1 LIFLKHVQIK
11 KLIIIK
17 TKEINARLSTIKNKI
32 NFFREKFSSS
42 SESSDLSLTPIKEY
56 NIRSNHMRMN
66 DFITITESAQKYLAK
81 LVSEK
86 EDAIYNVRV
95 FVSDPGTPR
104 AETCLAFCKA
114 GEEKS
119 DDIKLSFKNLIVFVE
134 KRSQD
139 FLLDAEIN
147 FDTDNFGGQLTIKS
161 PNSRLPN
168 ISDDS
173 PLEDKINY
181 VLYNE
186 INPMLESHGGEV
198 SLQSIT
204 DDHYA
209 VLQFGGGCQGCG
221 MVDVTLKEGVE
232 KTLLEQVK
240 ELKGVKDV
248 TDHSFT
254 DNAYY

>member
-1 LIFLKHVQIK
+1 
-11 KLIIIK
+11 
-17 TKEINARLSTIKNKI
+17 
-32 NFFREKFSSS
+32 
-42 SESSDLSLTPIKEY
+42 
-56 NIRSNHMRMN
+56 MN

-81 LVSEK
+81 LVAEK
-86 EDAIYNVRV
+86 KDGTFNVRV

-114 GEEKS
+114 GDEKN
-119 DDIKLSFKNLIVFVE
+119 DDIKLSFKDLTVFVE
-134 KRSQD
+134 NRSKE
-139 FLLDAEIN
+139 FLVDAEIN

-168 ISDDS
+168 ISEDS
-173 PLEDKINY
+173 SIEDKINY

-198 SLQSIT
+198 VLKSVT
-204 DDHYA
+204 KDNYA
-209 VLQFGGGCQGCG
+209 ILQFGGGCQGCG
-221 MVDVTLKEGVE
+221 MVDVTLKEGIE
-232 KTLLEQVK
+232 KTLLEQIK

-248 TDHSFT
+248 TDHSIT

>member
-1 LIFLKHVQIK
+1 
-11 KLIIIK
+11 
-17 TKEINARLSTIKNKI
+17 
-32 NFFREKFSSS
+32 
-42 SESSDLSLTPIKEY
+42 
-56 NIRSNHMRMN
+56 MN

-81 LVSEK
+81 LVAEK
-86 EDAIYNVRV
+86 KDGTFNVRV

-114 GEEKS
+114 GDEKN
-119 DDIKLSFKNLIVFVE
+119 DDIKLSFKNLTVFVE
-134 KRSQD
+134 HRSKE
-139 FLLDAEIN
+139 FLVDAEIN

-168 ISDDS
+168 ISEDS
-173 PLEDKINY
+173 SIEDKINY

-198 SLQSIT
+198 VLKSVT
-204 DDHYA
+204 KDNYA
-209 VLQFGGGCQGCG
+209 ILQFGGGCQGCG
-221 MVDVTLKEGVE
+221 MVDVTLKEGIE
-232 KTLLEQVK
+232 KTLLEQIK

-248 TDHSFT
+248 TDHSIT